1 MRASQ
6 PGSYT
11 KCIGLQVF
19 LWLLWLIVVKAS
31 LRPARPVT
39 PEVAGSSPVAPV
51 PQISLAVSAAAAGM
65 PPLCSGLM
73 KEVAHF
79 GV

>member
-1 MRASQ
+1 MLFCRKM
-6 PGSYT
+6 T
-11 KCIGLQVF
+11 DLE
-19 LWLLWLIVVKAS
+19 
-31 LRPARPVT
+31 RRPVT